1 MPTQLHPLPV
11 LARGPLPTRQRGGW
25 GVVVL
30 VSVAAVVVT
39 LAAIAWWVA
48 APMPSETGVV
58 RGVETGAVDVPAA
71 VPMDAQVAA
80 EAGVPPGAP
89 LSSPLAGVPVGTG
102 AGTHSPSSAF
112 PALVARSDV
121 VPWTV
126 LTDVALKYRH
136 EKRRLMPVFNAS
148 VQAMQGS
155 PVRVQGYLMPLT
167 PGTTHTRFLLT
178 SVPLTCPYCT
188 PGGPESMVDV
198 EAREPVRYVEK
209 GVVMQGRLQVL
220 PDDDQGRYYRLVDAV
235 AVP

>member
-11 LARGPLPTRQRGGW
+11 LARGPLPFRQRGGW

-30 VSVAAVVVT
+30 VSVAAVLVS

-48 APMPSETGVV
+48 APLPSETGVV
-58 RGVETGAVDVPAA
+58 PVPAA
-71 VPMDAQVAA
+71 TTGAQVPA
-80 EAGVPPGAP
+80 EVGGAPGVPSGVP
-89 LSSPLAGVPVGTG
+89 LSSPLAGVAVGTG

-112 PALVARSDV
+112 PALEVRSDV

-136 EKRRLMPVFNAS
+136 DKRRLMPVFNAS
-148 VQAMQGS
+148 VQAMDGS

-235 AVP
+235 AVH